1 MRARLRDVRT
11 LRIAIAAVVALT
23 ACSATP
29 GGSSSRVSPPTTR
42 KHSGAARTVERPKG
56 LLNLAEAERYML
68 ELINRDREAEGIAAV
83 EWDAIA
89 AKAGKRHAE
98 DMAKNGFTAHIGTD
112 GSVPEQRYTESGGVH
127 MSQENA
133 GCFADAKPR
142 DLDPDPRFEPA
153 MIEKVEAA
161 FMAEKPPH
169 DGHRKNILRE
179 WHTHVGVGL
188 VKTKGLNIVCMSQ
201 EFTDQYGSYAD
212 APGEGKVGQRLKVS
226 GTVLKPAKFVGVGLS
241 RIDQP
246 TPKQPS
252 ALLRSGSYPIPAPFV
267 TYFPQGF
274 VTPIPVQVKGND
286 FTIEIPLSDNK
297 AAPAKGRPGLYGLSV
312 WAEVP
317 WTKDFI
323 MVSLRT
329 IRVR

>member
-1 MRARLRDVRT
+1 MRASLFV
-11 LRIAIAAVVALT
+11 LSAALALA
-23 ACSATP
+23 ACSAGP
-29 GGSSSRVSPPTTR
+29 GASSSRVSPPTTR
-42 KHSGAARTVERPKG
+42 KHSGAARSVERPSG
-56 LLNLAEAERYML
+56 LLTLAEAERYML

-83 EWDAIA
+83 EWDAVA
-89 AKAGKRHAE
+89 AKAGKRHAQ

-112 GSVPEQRYTESGGVH
+112 GSIPEQRYTESGGVH

-142 DLDPDPRFEPA
+142 ELDPAPMFEPA

-188 VKTKGLNIVCMSQ
+188 VKTSGLNIVCMSQ

-212 APGEGKVGQRLKVS
+212 APADGKVGEQLKVS
-226 GTVLKPAKFVGVGLS
+226 GTVMKPAKFVGVGLS
-241 RIDQP
+241 RVDMP

-252 ALLRSGSYPIPAPFV
+252 ALLRTGSYPIPAPFV

-274 VTPIPVQVKGND
+274 VTPIPVQVKGGD

-297 AAPAKGRPGLYGLSV
+297 SAPAKGRPGLYGLSV

-317 WTKDFI
+317 GTKDFV

-329 IRVR
+329 IRVK